1 MGTDIHMACEV
12 RRNGKWELVT
22 DKVFK
27 NSWYRP
33 DSKYSWAQ
41 EEYTYIPYDSRCY
54 NLFAIL
60 ADVRN
65 GRGFAGVKI
74 GEAFNPISEPK
85 GYPEDMC
92 DELKRDISG
101 DYDEDAYDYRPT
113 LSNEHS
119 ASWLTLKELLD
130 YDWNQLHRDYGCVN
144 EDTYRDFVMKGLH
157 PDSWSGDTSGLNIV
171 HLSEEDMVDL
181 IQGRYPRE
189 PGKQYYTF
197 CYFLAETYKDASGR
211 FYEDV
216 IPVLQKLIPDGGTA
230 EDVRLVFDFDS

>member
-12 RRNGKWELVT
+12 RRNGKWELVK
-22 DKVFK
+22 DRVFK
-27 NSWYRP
+27 NPWYRP
-33 DSKYSWAQ
+33 DSEYSWAQ
-41 EEYTYIPYDSRCY
+41 EEYTNIPYDNRCY

-65 GRGFAGVKI
+65 GRGFAGCKI
-74 GEAFNPISEPK
+74 GEFFNPISYPK

-92 DELKRDISG
+92 DELRGDIDYY
-101 DYDEDAYDYRPT
+101 DYDDRAGF

-130 YDWNQLHRDYGCVN
+130 YDWDQMHRNYGCVCEN
-144 EDTYRDFVMKGLH
+144 TYRDFVMKGLH
-157 PDSWSGDTSGLNIV
+157 PNSWSGGVGGSSIV
-171 HLSEEDMVDL
+171 HLSETEMVDL

-189 PGKQYYTF
+189 EGKQYYTE
-197 CYFLAETYKDASGR
+197 CYFIAETYKDASGG

-216 IPVLQKLIPDGGTA
+216 IPVLKTLVPDGGTT

>member
-12 RRNGKWELVT
+12 RRNGKWELVK
-22 DKVFK
+22 DRVFK

-41 EEYTYIPYDSRCY
+41 EEYTNIPYDSRCY

-65 GRGFAGVKI
+65 GRGFAGIKI
-74 GEAFNPISEPK
+74 GEAFNPIAYPK

-92 DELKRDISG
+92 DELKGDI
-101 DYDEDAYDYRPT
+101 DYYEYDDRAGI

-130 YDWNQLHRDYGCVN
+130 YDWNQMHRNYGCVCEN
-144 EDTYRDFVMKGLH
+144 TYRDFVMKGLH
-157 PDSWSGDTSGLNIV
+157 PGSWSGDTSGPGIV
-171 HLSEEDMVDL
+171 HISEEDMVDL
-181 IQGRYPRE
+181 IQGKYPRE
-189 PGKQYYTF
+189 DGKRYYTK
-197 CYFLAETYKDASGR
+197 CYFIAETYKDNSGG
-211 FYEDV
+211 FYENV
-216 IPVLQKLIPDGGTA
+216 IPVLQRLVPEGGTA

>member
-12 RRNGKWELVT
+12 RHDGKWELVT

-33 DSKYSWAQ
+33 DSEYSWAQ
-41 EEYTYIPYDSRCY
+41 EEYTNVPYDSRNY

-65 GRGFAGVKI
+65 GRGFAGVKT
-74 GEAFNPISEPK
+74 GEVFNPISTPK
-85 GYPEDMC
+85 GYPADMC
-92 DELKRDISG
+92 DELKGDI
-101 DYDEDAYDYRPT
+101 DYYNFDGGAGI

-130 YDWNQLHRDYGCVN
+130 YDWNQMHRDCGYVHEN
-144 EDTYRDFVMKGLH
+144 QYRDFIMKGNH
-157 PDSWSGDTSGLNIV
+157 PESWSGGVGGSSVV
-171 HLSEEDMVDL
+171 HISEDEMVNL

-189 PGKQYYTF
+189 DGKQYYTS
-197 CYFLAETYKDASGR
+197 CYFKAETYKDASGG
-211 FYEDV
+211 FYDDV
-216 IPVLQKLIPDGGTA
+216 IPVLQSLIPDGGTA

>member
-12 RRNGKWELVT
+12 RRNGKWELVKN
-22 DKVFK
+22 KVFK

-33 DSKYSWAQ
+33 DSEYSWAQ
-41 EEYTYIPYDSRCY
+41 EEYTNIPYDSRCY

-65 GRGFAGVKI
+65 GRGFAGCRI
-74 GEAFNPISEPK
+74 GEGFNPISEPK
-85 GYPEDMC
+85 GYPDDMC
-92 DELKRDISG
+92 DELNGDINYD
-101 DYDEDAYDYRPT
+101 DYDERAGF

-119 ASWLTLKELLD
+119 ASWLNLKELLD
-130 YDWNQLHRDYGCVN
+130 YDWNQMHRNYGCVC

-157 PDSWSGDTSGLNIV
+157 PNSWSGGVGGSSIV
-171 HLSEEDMVDL
+171 HLSEAEMVDL

-189 PGKQYYTF
+189 EGKRYYTER
-197 CYFLAETYKDASGR
+197 YFIAQTYKDTSGG
-211 FYEDV
+211 FYDNV
-216 IPVLQKLIPDGGTA
+216 IPVLQRLVPDGGTT

>member
-27 NSWYRP
+27 NRWYNP
-33 DSKYSWAQ
+33 DSESSWAKD
-41 EEYTYIPYDSRCY
+41 EYTDVPYDCRCY

-65 GRGFAGVKI
+65 GYGFAGCRT
-74 GEAFNPISEPK
+74 GDSFNPISLPK

-92 DELKRDISG
+92 DELKSDI
-101 DYDEDAYDYRPT
+101 DDYAYDERAGF

-130 YDWNQLHRDYGCVN
+130 YDWNQMHRDYGYVS
-144 EDTYRDFVMKGLH
+144 EDTYRDFIMKGLQ
-157 PDSWSGDTSGLNIV
+157 PNSWSGGVYGANIV
-171 HLSEEDMVDL
+171 HLSEEDMTDL
-181 IQGRYPRE
+181 INGLYNRE
-189 PGKQYYTF
+189 DGKQYYTSL
-197 CYFLAETYKDASGR
+197 YFDAKTYKDASGG
-211 FYEDV
+211 FYDDV
-216 IPVLQKLIPDGGTA
+216 IPVLQNLVPNNGTT

>member
-1 MGTDIHMACEV
+1 MGTDIHMVCEV
-12 RRNGKWELVT
+12 RHNGKWKLVT

-33 DSKYSWAQ
+33 DSEFSWAQ
-41 EEYTYIPYDSRCY
+41 EEYTNVPYDNRCY

-65 GRGFAGVKI
+65 GRGFAGCKT
-74 GEAFNPISEPK
+74 GEYFNPISMPK

-92 DELKRDISG
+92 EELKGDINNN
-101 DYDEDAYDYRPT
+101 DYDERVGF

-130 YDWNQLHRDYGCVN
+130 YDWNQLHRNYGCVSEN
-144 EDTYRDFVMKGLH
+144 TYRDFIMKGEH
-157 PDSWSGDTSGLNIV
+157 PECWSGGIGGRDIV
-171 HLSEEDMVDL
+171 HLSEEDMVGL
-181 IQGRYPRE
+181 IQGSYPRE
-189 PGKQYYTF
+189 DNKQYYTA
-197 CYFLAETYKDASGR
+197 CYFKPITYKDASGS
-211 FYEDV
+211 FYDDV
-216 IPVLQKLIPDGGTA
+216 IPVLKTLIPDGGTN